1 MSSIYFASD
10 FHLGVP
16 NYYSSLER
24 EKLLVSWLHEIQD
37 DCTELFLMGD
47 VFDFWFDYNTVVPKG
62 FVRLLGTLAQLSDN
76 GVQIHIFTGN
86 HDLWMN
92 DYLVKELNAKIY
104 FEPIEMEFNNKIFY
118 LAHGDGLGPGD
129 YGYKFIKKIFTNPI
143 CKFLFKW
150 LHPDVGIGLAN
161 YFSQS
166 SRAQNADA
174 DGIFN
179 GVDKEFLIQHSMS
192 ILKDKHYDYC
202 IYGHRHFPLTL
213 QIQNSKHINLGDWIK
228 YFTFGR
234 FDGEKFELFQYD
246 KAQNA
251 APLPIVDVDGFIQS
265 SGSWSGFKK
274 SS

>member
-104 FEPIEMEFNNKIFY
+104 FEPIEMEYNNKKFY